1 MAMSVGSVV
10 VSVDSD
16 GVITTPTLTGMAG
29 ALYTGMAAAFAS
41 DLPAVPVLGNTDPP
55 FSAGRPVT
63 AQDKANMVTSRRAL
77 ANVWAKFAN
86 GLAPMVTY
94 IVGNAVVTPNS
105 LAAHVTT
112 ESLGRTP
119 SPNNA
124 NVAIQSPTAPVD
136 IPLTGAGAI
145 T

>member
-1 MAMSVGSVV
+1 MAMSVGSAA

-16 GVITTPTLTGMAG
+16 GVITPTISGMAG
-29 ALYTGMAAAFAS
+29 TLYTGLAAAFAS
-41 DLPAVPVLGNTDPP
+41 ELPAVPVVGNTDPP
-55 FSAGRPVT
+55 YSAGRPVT
-63 AQDKANMVTSRRAL
+63 AGDKAIAVTFRQRVAS
-77 ANVWAKFAN
+77 NWAKFAN

-94 IVGNAVVTPNS
+94 IVGNAEVAPNS
-105 LAAHVTT
+105 LAAHVTSQ
-112 ESLGRTP
+112 SLGRTP

-124 NVAIQSPTAPVD
+124 NVAIQAPTSPVD